1 MVNVFPLEGWETQRR
16 AKQWPEPYLERVP
29 MRSQGTR
36 WSNPWHMSWRIGT
49 TRLARAVCVNA
60 VFGLQTS
67 GLIVQE
73 FYWKK
78 IKNPTTYTSK
88 AKHLKACKSAAHLK
102 PPKIFNRRNAP
113 VFTDLDLRD
122 SPELHSQKRGAAKEP
137 THRALETR
145 SPASAE
151 RAAQNWHFRY
161 H

>member
-1 MVNVFPLEGWETQRR
+1 MLCISMGEACALYVSVALVCECGIS
-16 AKQWPEPYLERVP
+16 VCD
-29 MRSQGTR
+29 
-36 WSNPWHMSWRIGT
+36 
-49 TRLARAVCVNA
+49 VCVYSMCMWVVCVWTGCGVWHVW

-102 PPKIFNRRNAP
+102 PPKTFNRRNAP

-122 SPELHSQKRGAAKEP
+122 SPVLRSQKQGAAEEQ